1 MIHWN
6 HFKVVI
12 APNDAY
18 ATDGEQVIA
27 IKKIERHPQ
36 YDYSSGAYFDIAVVT
51 LKEDIKFSFKV
62 KLTHFRATW
71 APTLLGLQ
79 GPQQTPALHARYFFF
94 H

>member
-1 MIHWN
+1 M
-6 HFKVVI
+6 I

-62 KLTHFRATW
+62 KLTHFRTI
-71 APTLLGLQ
+71 
-79 GPQQTPALHARYFFF
+79 
-94 H
+94 